1 MQGLSPKLRVA
12 FKWIDRLSDVSSK
25 LDALIAK
32 ASTSRERAPLYV
44 AKSVITTGKLRIIR
58 AASGDDS
65 HSGRLLSLQSK
76 AKGGPNCGTGA
87 GGFKQGNDCAS
98 GKGGG
103 KGSGG
108 GSGSSPGTQATARR
122 KRERKIDPGR
132 PKFFEKSD
140 VRWEYGEPNREQVK
154 KLREQFGANYKK
166 RLLAVS
172 GIPDGSQVDLSYNG
186 DYVNVKARNSQLGTY
201 QNRYVYF
208 GLNGRKPRVYNA
220 YFEVNS
226 SKQSKGVGA
235 EIFFA
240 QVEASARAK
249 FDSISVTA
257 ARSAGMN
264 GYYTWARFGYDAPIS
279 ELSSELRNSV
289 RQKFPDAERVSDLMK
304 SKQGRDWW
312 KQNGSTWKGK
322 FDLSKN
328 SEGRKRLRNY
338 MAAKRRAY
346 RSSLAASSSSQT
358 TSSTKQG

>member
-1 MQGLSPKLRVA
+1 MEGLNTKMRSA
-12 FKWIDRLSDVSSK
+12 FQWINRLSELSAKIDV
-25 LDALIAK
+25 LIAK

-44 AKSVITTGKLRIIR
+44 AKSVIASGKLRIIR

-65 HSGRLLSLQSK
+65 QAGRLLSLQSK

-87 GGFKQGNDCAS
+87 GGFQQGNDCAS
-98 GKGGG
+98 GKGGRQ
-103 KGSGG
+103 GSGG
-108 GSGSSPGTQATARR
+108 GGGSSAETQAPARR
-122 KRERKIDPGR
+122 KRERKIDPAR

-154 KLREQFGANYKK
+154 KLREQFGPNYKK
-166 RLLAVS
+166 RLLAVC
-172 GIPDGSQVDLSYNG
+172 GIPDGSQVDLTYG
-186 DYVNVKARNSQLGTY
+186 GEYVYVTARNSQLGTI

-208 GLNGRKPRVYNA
+208 GENGRKPRVYNA
-220 YFEVNS
+220 YFVVDS

-257 ARSAGMN
+257 ARGGGMN
-264 GYYTWARFGYDAPIS
+264 GFYTWARFGYDAPIS

-289 RQKFPDAERVSDLMK
+289 RQKFPDAQRVSDLMK

-346 RSSLAASSSSQT
+346 RKQLAAAQ
-358 TSSTKQG
+358 ST